1 MNTLCTICM
10 RKGSKGLPNKNL
22 KIINGKP
29 LLSYTLNQ
37 ALDSRIFNN
46 IVIST
51 DSEKIKRIIEKLGI
65 KVFFMRPKRLSGDKV
80 SKIDVIKHAVIKAEQ
95 EYKKRFEIIF
105 DLDVTSPLRH
115 ISDIKKAYRLFM
127 KNNSNN
133 LFSVC
138 EARRNPYFNQVIKLK
153 NGVSLVNNSKRKIV
167 RRQDS
172 PEIYDMNA
180 SIYIWKREYL
190 FRSKTL
196 FGKKTS
202 LYIMPFERSIDID
215 NYSDFRIVTLLLADK
230 VK

>member
-1 MNTLCTICM
+1 M